1 MMYFLLIL
9 FFGSLIAIS
18 IMLGRKVSLMRSG
31 QLVQHERYASE
42 LSHLDEWKHISL
54 KNLQKYSYAGLVG
67 TIRIYVRSVNFLK
80 NKKEDLKTKL
90 KERRERKL
98 QAKGVKEVKPNN
110 FLKMISEYKHKVGK
124 IKHQIKE
131 EENL

>member
-1 MMYFLLIL
+1 
-9 FFGSLIAIS
+9 
-18 IMLGRKVSLMRSG
+18 MLGRKVSLMRSG